1 MLDDL
6 NKYKLIKKSKSVLAA
21 EEIAQGVYHKL
32 WSDFG
37 FNDIYWL
44 GAIMQTKALI
54 EALRDGSYYDKKDLL
69 MIIASVKDN
78 EDASNKIK
86 DLVDV
91 ILEEF
96 DYKET
101 NHEN

>member
-1 MLDDL
+1 MIDDL
-6 NKYKLIKKSKSVLAA
+6 NKYKFIKKSKSVLAA

-44 GAIMQTKALI
+44 GAIMQTKAMI
-54 EALRDGSYYDKKDLL
+54 ESLRDGRSYDKRDLL
-69 MIIASVKDN
+69 MIIAMAKDYEDVSSKVKDL
-78 EDASNKIK
+78 I
-86 DLVDV
+86 DV

-96 DYKET
+96 DYALPPCC
-101 NHEN
+101 

>member
-1 MLDDL
+1 MIDDL

-44 GAIMQTKALI
+44 GAIMQTKAMI
-54 EALRDGSYYDKKDLL
+54 EALRDGNAYDKKCLL
-69 MIIASVKDN
+69 MIIASVKNN
-78 EDASNKIK
+78 EDASGKIK
-86 DLVDV
+86 DLVDT

-96 DYKET
+96 DYET
-101 NHEN
+101 A

>member
-1 MLDDL
+1 MIDDL
-6 NKYKLIKKSKSVLAA
+6 NKYKLVKKSKSVLAA

-44 GAIMQTKALI
+44 GAIMQTKAMI
-54 EALRDGSYYDKKDLL
+54 EALRDGRYYDKKDLL
-69 MIIASVKDN
+69 MIVASVKDN
-78 EDASNKIK
+78 EDASSKIK

-96 DYKET
+96 DYKEDGK
-101 NHEN
+101 

>member
-1 MLDDL
+1 MMDDI

-21 EEIAQGVYHKL
+21 EEITQSVYHKL

-37 FNDIYWL
+37 FQDIYWL
-44 GAIMQTKALI
+44 GAIMQTKAMI
-54 EALRDGSYYDKKDLL
+54 EALRDGNAYDKKSLL

-78 EDASNKIK
+78 KDASSKIK

-96 DYKET
+96 DYET
-101 NHEN
+101 N